1 MSSRLRRS
9 KLLLHFRGGAV
20 SQNGYED
27 TEPAAGSIIGPVP
40 MLARGLALETTEHL
54 DGALLDINLAG
65 ERCFPIA
72 EALKVRD
79 IPFAFLTGYVDFG
92 TPPEYRGA
100 PLLAK
105 HRRGPM
111 PMLVKVDLTC
121 PGIGSSQGYSVLPKI
136 RLPSLTVRDLTGTRL
151 LRSHR

>member
-79 IPFAFLTGYVDFG
+79 VPFAFLTGYVDFG

-100 PLLAK
+100 PLLTKPFSIASLLEL
-105 HRRGPM
+105 M
-111 PMLVKVDLTC
+111 ACNFKVSASAPRHVDE
-121 PGIGSSQGYSVLPKI
+121 
-136 RLPSLTVRDLTGTRL
+136 
-151 LRSHR
+151 